1 MSFKNR
7 SKGEESFGNLEFSDE
22 DDVNLILLAVGIIV
36 SIVVLCVL
44 IWFSWQLIVGVEF
57 VRQNIHKSSSNS
69 IFLFQRD
76 HNRVQKFRILCMV
89 GLVLNVLL
97 VISAFTQIG
106 RFNLNGYHITILVVY
121 LVISFLTQVYI
132 FFVVDSLFKRFR
144 DEEFPANSQR
154 Y

>member
-69 IFLFQRD
+69 IFPL
-76 HNRVQKFRILCMV
+76 
-89 GLVLNVLL
+89 
-97 VISAFTQIG
+97 
-106 RFNLNGYHITILVVY
+106 
-121 LVISFLTQVYI
+121 
-132 FFVVDSLFKRFR
+132 
-144 DEEFPANSQR
+144 
-154 Y
+154 

>member
-1 MSFKNR
+1 
-7 SKGEESFGNLEFSDE
+7 
-22 DDVNLILLAVGIIV
+22 
-36 SIVVLCVL
+36 
-44 IWFSWQLIVGVEF
+44 
-57 VRQNIHKSSSNS
+57 
-69 IFLFQRD
+69 
-76 HNRVQKFRILCMV
+76 MV

-106 RFNLNGYHITILVVY
+106 RLNLNGYHITILVVY